1 MGYDKDELS
10 AHGLRSTFSTI
21 LNESGL
27 FQSNWIEAQLSHTDK
42 NKTRASYNH
51 AEYLLQRIE
60 MMQWWGNYIASL
72 VKDQVAQD

>member
-1 MGYDKDELS
+1 MGK
-10 AHGLRSTFSTI
+10 I
-21 LNESGL
+21 L